1 MHKYT
6 VSTLHY
12 TSIDIAKINMIPQ
25 KQNISGTKHQLNK
38 NQGKYT
44 LQLTMTNIAIR

>member
-6 VSTLHY
+6 VLALHY

-25 KQNISGTKHQLNK
+25 EQNISGTKQQLNK
-38 NQGKYT
+38 N
-44 LQLTMTNIAIR
+44 